1 MYPSRCERSIAA
13 GECSLG
19 PKYRPPAAPDL
30 ALHSLMNESYKTHSR
45 RRQIPFAPP
54 NDPHPPATAVAAAA
68 AAAAAGP
75 GILAHGNKTPPR
87 RSPSPH
93 HRARRFVCPVR
104 RPARAAPSL
113 RGPTPHAGGWGAH
126 HERAHGRTPSAT
138 RAVGRPARW
147 ESACRAL
154 SVIPRSR
161 S

>member
-93 HRARRFVCPVR
+93 HRAHRFVCPVR
-104 RPARAAPSL
+104 RPARAAPLL
-113 RGPTPHAGGWGAH
+113 RGPMPAGGA
-126 HERAHGRTPSAT
+126 RTTSGRTDARRARRAS
-138 RAVGRPARW
+138 AVGRPARW

-154 SVIPRSR
+154 SVISRSR